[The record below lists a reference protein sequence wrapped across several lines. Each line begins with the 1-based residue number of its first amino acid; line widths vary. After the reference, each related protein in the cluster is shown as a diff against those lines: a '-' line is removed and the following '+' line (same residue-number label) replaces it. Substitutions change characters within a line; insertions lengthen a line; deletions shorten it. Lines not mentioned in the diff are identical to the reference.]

1 MVNLFDYLYE
11 GYRSLNY
18 RYGEVT
24 SDISIMFYD
33 LPNPH
38 PVFNLR
44 YYEPGNSRY
53 SCGLYI
59 SKKNV
64 EIEGCK
70 GKTTTAVN
78 IHNFRNRDFIHRLV
92 KRIR

>member
-1 MVNLFDYLYE
+1 MGRLFDYLRQEYKN
-11 GYRSLNY
+11 LNF
-18 RYGEVT
+18 RFGEIT
-24 SDISIMFYD
+24 TEITIMFYD
-33 LPNPH
+33 LPLPM
-38 PVFNLR
+38 FNLR
-44 YYEPGNSRY
+44 YYEPGDSRH
-53 SCGLYI
+53 SCGLYV
-59 SKKNV
+59 SEKNI